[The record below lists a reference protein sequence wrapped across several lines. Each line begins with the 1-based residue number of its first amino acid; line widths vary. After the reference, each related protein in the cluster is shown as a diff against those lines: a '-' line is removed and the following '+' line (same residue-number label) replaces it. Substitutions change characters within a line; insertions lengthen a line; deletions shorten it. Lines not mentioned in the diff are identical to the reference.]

1 MAYGRRRT
9 EKVEGSE
16 NDYRLVKQ
24 DTYIM
29 SHNVSHEPLVSEDD
43 FQRAQE
49 LKEHRAKK
57 GNHNIGQSYAH
68 LLSGIAKCPQCG
80 APMYIGVTKWTNEDG
95 TERRTESYICSYAM
109 KHRGTNVC
117 KRNGVVAE
125 LVENEV
131 MEFTKKLVCNPM
143 FVADIEKKISSSIDL
158 SEVDKEISYF
168 QTSLKKLE
176 RKKSALEQDIDRIDE
191 DDVYAIRRRDDLARR
206 LDHIYTDIYKAEDD
220 LKEATKKRETLQQET
235 LNIKTIYSMLSSFD
249 KIYDMMTKEERRSL
263 IKYLIADVQLYMP
276 AERKALGRCC
286 KSITYRFPIE
296 ESVLKEFN
304 DNGVHVETIVLLTQ
318 T

>member
-1 MAYGRRRT
+1 MEGEVVKLIFQKFVHENMSYTAISAYLNRNGYKRPPAKNAVKPSYGEWATEQVKRIISNPLYCGKMAYGRRRT

-176 RKKSALEQDIDRIDE
+176 RKKSALERFVVGMIWLGGWIT
-191 DDVYAIRRRDDLARR
+191 YIPTYTRRR
-206 LDHIYTDIYKAEDD
+206 
-220 LKEATKKRETLQQET
+220 
-235 LNIKTIYSMLSSFD
+235 TI
-249 KIYDMMTKEERRSL
+249 
-263 IKYLIADVQLYMP
+263 
-276 AERKALGRCC
+276 
-286 KSITYRFPIE
+286 
-296 ESVLKEFN
+296 
-304 DNGVHVETIVLLTQ
+304 
-318 T
+318 